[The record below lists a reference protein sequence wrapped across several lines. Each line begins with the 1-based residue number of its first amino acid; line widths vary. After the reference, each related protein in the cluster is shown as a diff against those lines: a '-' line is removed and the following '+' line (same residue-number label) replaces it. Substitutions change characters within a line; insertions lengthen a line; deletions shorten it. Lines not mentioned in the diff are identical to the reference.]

1 MLNELLHNKV
11 YAILLFFF
19 TLAILMWMFKYFGMY
34 EGMTGKPSFTYE
46 LSGSAKPSTTTTA
59 RTFAF

>member
-34 EGMTGKPSFTYE
+34 EGMTGLTNE
-46 LSGSAKPSTTTTA
+46 LSGGSTNPSTTTTA
-59 RTFAF
+59 NTFAF